1 MKYFKK
7 RKILKGKYFPP
18 GDKSISHRILILTGQ
33 TIGES
38 QITNL
43 LEGEDV
49 LNTLKAM
56 KQLGARIK
64 KKKNK
69 FIVHGVP
76 PGGLLQ
82 PNTTLDFGNSGT
94 GIRLISGLVA
104 SNKIKATLIG
114 DKSLS
119 ARPMK
124 RVTLHLERIGAV
136 IKLKKELFP
145 PIKINGTG
153 LPIPLSYQINIPSA
167 QIKSAILLSALNT
180 NGLVKLKE
188 FNSTRDHTEN
198 MLKAMGYNI
207 KVKENKKY
215 RFIEMKNDKD
225 LNPINYDVPGDP
237 SSAAFFITAA
247 CMMPG
252 SKIEIKNILFNK
264 TRIGFIETLKKMGGN
279 IKIVNKRKINF
290 ETVADVIVKQTK
302 HLKATKLR
310 ESDIP
315 TQVDEIPILSI
326 AASHAKGTSIFKGL
340 KELTV
345 KESNRLILVQQNLL
359 KIGVNAEIRNDYDLY
374 IHGSHDLKKGG
385 ASIVH
390 HHDHRIVMS
399 FYIANLICLQNN
411 KIDDKS
417 SIKTSYPKFFRDFK
431 RLSN

>member
-1 MKYFKK
+1 MSKN
-7 RKILKGKYFPP
+7 ILKNIKGKYFPP

-33 TIGES
+33 SIGKSE
-38 QITNL
+38 ITNL

-49 LNTLKAM
+49 INTLKAM
-56 KQLGARIK
+56 SKLGANIK
-64 KKKNK
+64 KKNNK
-69 FIVHGVP
+69 YIVYGVP
-76 PGGLLQ
+76 PGGLFE
-82 PNTTLDFGNSGT
+82 PKTKLDFGNSGT
-94 GIRLISGLVA
+94 GIRLLSGLIA
-104 SNKIKATLIG
+104 SNQVKVTLIG

-119 ARPMK
+119 GRPMK
-124 RVTLHLERIGAV
+124 RVTSHLERIGAE
-136 IKLKKELFP
+136 IKLKKDLFP
-145 PIKINGTG
+145 PIKIKGTG
-153 LPIPLSYQINIPSA
+153 QAVPLNYEIKIPSA

-180 NGLVKLKE
+180 NGLVKVKE

-225 LNPINYDVPGDP
+225 LNSINYNVPGDP

-252 SKIEIKNILFNK
+252 SSLEVKNVLFNK
-264 TRIGFIETLKKMGGN
+264 TRIGFIQTLKKMGGN
-279 IKIVNKRKINF
+279 IKIVNKRKINC

-315 TQVDEIPILSI
+315 MQVDEIPVLSI
-326 AASHAKGTSIFKGL
+326 AASYAKGTTIFKGL

-345 KESNRLILVQQNLL
+345 KESNRLLLVQQNLI
-359 KIGVNAEIRNDYDLY
+359 KMGVNAEIRNDYDLY
-374 IHGSHDLKKGG
+374 IHGGHDLKKGG

-399 FYIANLICLQNN
+399 FYIANLICLKNN

-417 SIKTSYPKFFRDFK
+417 SVKTSYPKFFKDFK
-431 RLSN
+431 RLLN

>member
-1 MKYFKK
+1 MASK
-7 RKILKGKYFPP
+7 RNKTIKGKYFPP

-38 QITNL
+38 HITNL
-43 LEGEDV
+43 LEGGDV

-56 KQLGARIK
+56 QQLGASIK
-64 KKKNK
+64 KKKNRY
-69 FIVHGVP
+69 IVHGIP
-76 PGGLLQ
+76 PGGLFE
-82 PNTTLDFGNSGT
+82 PKTSLDFGNSGT
-94 GIRLISGLVA
+94 GIRLISGLIA
-104 SNKIKATLIG
+104 SNQIKAKLIG

-119 ARPMK
+119 RRPMK
-124 RVTLHLERIGAV
+124 RVTSHLEKIGAI
-136 IKLKKELFP
+136 IKLKKGSFP
-145 PIKINGTG
+145 PIKIQGTS
-153 LPIPLSYQINIPSA
+153 LPIPNSYEIKIPSA

-225 LNPINYDVPGDP
+225 LNPINYNVPGDP
-237 SSAAFFITAA
+237 SSAAFFIAAA
-247 CMMPG
+247 CMIPG
-252 SKIEIKNILFNK
+252 SSLEVKNILFNK
-264 TRIGFIETLKKMGGN
+264 TRIGFIQTLKKMGGN

-290 ETVADVIVKQTK
+290 ETVADLIVRQTK
-302 HLKATKLR
+302 YLKATKLR

-315 TQVDEIPILSI
+315 TQIDEIPILSI
-326 AASHAKGTSIFKGL
+326 AASHAKGTTIFKGL

-345 KESNRLILVQQNLL
+345 KESNRLLLVKHNLI
-359 KIGVNAEIRNDYDLY
+359 KMGVNAEIRNDYDLH

-385 ASIVH
+385 ESILH

-399 FYIANLICLQNN
+399 FFIANLICLQNN

-417 SIKTSYPKFFRDFK
+417 SVKTSYPNFFKDFK